1 MSDAGDVTLYTI
13 GHSTRALEEFVAL
26 LEREG
31 VRSLVDVRTFP
42 GSRKFPQY
50 GADALAASLRARGI
64 AYSHAPALGG
74 RRRPRPDSPNGTWRN
89 EGFRGYADHMATPEF
104 HEGLAELLAGA
115 ATTPTTVM
123 CSEAV
128 PWRCHRSLIADAA
141 LARGARVLHIM
152 DAGVRPHVLTRF
164 ARVADG
170 EVRYDAAEQQP
181 GPASLFDAGIS

>member
-1 MSDAGDVTLYTI
+1 MSTSRELFTV
-13 GHSTRALEEFVAL
+13 GHSTHEIDDFIAL
-26 LEREG
+26 LRG
-31 VRSLVDVRTFP
+31 RSIAAIADVRRFP
-42 GSRKFPQY
+42 GSRRNPQF
-50 GADALAASLRARGI
+50 GQERLAESLADEGI
-64 AYSHAPALGG
+64 AYEWFEDLGG
-74 RRRPRPDSPNGTWRN
+74 RRNVVPGSPNGAW
-89 EGFRGYADHMATPEF
+89 EVAAFQGYADHMATPEF
-104 HEGLAELLAGA
+104 HEALSDLLAGA